1 MEGILKFLVVLV
13 VIAGIVWVVSPVL
26 SKIIV
31 SGVYVPPNLKIG
43 EVTSEIVALENTS
56 CMQDM
61 CEFRVSGK
69 ISNEGGVAKNVLLT
83 LFFDR
88 FASNL
93 GSVNMPLI
101 DSIGEKQAR
110 DFSYA
115 VNYSCN
121 ANEVKATILSF
132 SEGA

>member
-43 EVTSEIVALENTS
+43 DFDYEVNMLENTT
-56 CMQDM
+56 CIQGM
-61 CEFRVSGK
+61 CEFRVNGK
-69 ISNEGGVAKNVLLT
+69 ISNEGAAAKNVLLT
-83 LFFDR
+83 LFFDKLT
-88 FASNL
+88 SNL

-101 DSIGEKQAR
+101 GSIGEKQTI

-115 VNYSCN
+115 VNYSCD
-121 ANEVKATILSF
+121 ANQVRAAILSF
-132 SEGA
+132 SE

>member
-1 MEGILKFLVVLV
+1 
-13 VIAGIVWVVSPVL
+13 
-26 SKIIV
+26 
-31 SGVYVPPNLKIG
+31 
-43 EVTSEIVALENTS
+43 
-56 CMQDM
+56 M

-69 ISNEGGVAKNVLLT
+69 VSNEGGAAKNILLT

-101 DSIGEKQAR
+101 DSIGAKQAR

-115 VNYSCN
+115 VNYSCD
-121 ANEVKATILSF
+121 ANSVRASILSF
-132 SEGA
+132 SE